1 MSTGRSRYSKIRPNS
16 ASEVWTSRPTFS
28 SDWIGNSR
36 RVCSVVK
43 ATTVPIEIALP
54 PEPWST
60 PENRYTSAGMIAKLI
75 CTEAMR
81 QRPAIRARTSRS
93 ASSPDSPLKRRT
105 SSGERPIVLPS
116 RIPDTDSDSS
126 TSVDMSARRLCLTDW
141 MRRRS
146 SPTRR
151 VSHTKKGSRNSE
163 KAARRQSSRT
173 IATTVAITVV
183 TFCTIE
189 VAVEVTTLSTPPMS
203 LAMRDCTS
211 PVRVC
216 VKKASDMRCRWA

>member
-1 MSTGRSRYSKIRPNS
+1 
-16 ASEVWTSRPTFS
+16 
-28 SDWIGNSR
+28 
-36 RVCSVVK
+36 
-43 ATTVPIEIALP
+43 
-54 PEPWST
+54 
-60 PENRYTSAGMIAKLI
+60 MIAKLI

-81 QRPAIRARTSRS
+81 QRPAMRERTSMS
-93 ASSPDSPLKRRT
+93 ASSLDSPPKRRT

-116 RIPDTDSDSS
+116 RMPETDSDSS
-126 TSVDMSARRLCLTDW
+126 ISVDMSARRLWRTDW

-151 VSHTKKGSRNSE
+151 VSQTKNGSSTSE
-163 KAARRQSSRT
+163 NAARRQSSST
-173 IATTVAITVV
+173 IATIVAPTVV

-189 VAVEVTTLSTPPMS
+189 VAVEVTTLSMPPMS

-216 VKKASDMRCRWA
+216 VKKASDMRCRCAYTEARRSCITRWPTWLEIHVCATPITLVMTDSAIIPATSSMTSVVSCCG